1 MDTGQIALDSSMAQI
16 ARQLQTATEM
26 QLAVMKKIAESQ
38 EQMAEM
44 LAAIGIGQN
53 VDITT

>member
-1 MDTGQIALDSSMAQI
+1 MDTGQIALDSSMAPI
-16 ARQLQTATEM
+16 ARQLQTTTEM

>member
-1 MDTGQIALDSSMAQI
+1 MALI
-16 ARQLQTATEM
+16 ARQLQTTTEM

-38 EQMAEM
+38 AQMAEM

-53 VDITT
+53 VNTTA

>member
-16 ARQLQTATEM
+16 ARQLQTTTEM